1 MKNLFATAST
11 LLLAL
16 TLSCTNQDELAL
28 KGLSNEAIFT
38 KVDEQPAFEGG
49 MPAFYEY
56 INNNL
61 QFPKDSK
68 LAEVK
73 GRVYVQFIITKD
85 GSIEEPIII
94 KGLEETF
101 DKAALELV
109 KNSPKW
115 IPGSQKGVP
124 VNVKMVLPISFGTSP
139 APNPVTLE
147 IEYLEGNSLEKVDKM
162 PEYKGGIPTFYTYV
176 LANLKYPQQ
185 ARREGVEG
193 KVMVQFVVSKNG
205 TVKDAIILKGIG
217 ASCDN
222 AALDIINNSK
232 GWTAGEY
239 QNKPVDVQMVLPI
252 TFKLD

>member
-1 MKNLFATAST
+1 MKNLFITAST
-11 LLLAL
+11 LLLVL
-16 TLSCTNQDELAL
+16 MLSCTNQDELSL

-38 KVDEQPAFEGG
+38 LVDEQPTFEGG
-49 MPAFYEY
+49 IPAFYEY
-56 INNNL
+56 VNNNL
-61 QFPKDSK
+61 QFPKDPK

-73 GRVYVQFIITKD
+73 GKVYVQFIITKD
-85 GSIEEPIII
+85 GSIEEAIVIR
-94 KGLEETF
+94 GLEETF

-124 VNVKMVLPISFGTSP
+124 VNVKMVLPISFGASP
-139 APNPVTLE
+139 TPNHVTLE
-147 IEYLEGNSLEKVDKM
+147 VERLKGNSLKKVDKM
-162 PEYKGGIPTFYTYV
+162 PEYEGGIPKFYAYV
-176 LANLKYPQQ
+176 GANLEYPKQ

-205 TVKDAIILKGIG
+205 DIKEGTILRGIG
-217 ASCDN
+217 AGCDN

-232 GWTAGEY
+232 GWTPGEY

-252 TFKLD
+252 TFKLN